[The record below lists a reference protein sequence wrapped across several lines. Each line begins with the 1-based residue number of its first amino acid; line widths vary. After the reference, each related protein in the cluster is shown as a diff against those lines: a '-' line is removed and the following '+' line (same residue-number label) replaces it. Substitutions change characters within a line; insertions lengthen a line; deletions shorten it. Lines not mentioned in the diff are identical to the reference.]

1 MRTLRG
7 RLIASHILPVLVI
20 TPLIGLA
27 IYAVW
32 LTQGTLS
39 TIQGSLDQEA
49 ARLADQAQTLAA
61 ITGQVESIWSDPAAA
76 QEFLANANLRLT
88 TLTMLDADGRILA
101 SSEELNADRI
111 GEQLAQEG
119 VAAILAGQSTLEIQ
133 VRNSEQAAE
142 LTDFLVPV
150 FDVENRL
157 SGVLLLTEEV
167 DTAQQ
172 RLAELA
178 WLLLIVV
185 IVLLV
190 LAVLLGLWLALRIER
205 SLKQVTETVYAIAG
219 GERPDSLPDQEIVE
233 IDAIYHAVNTL
244 VARLQTLEDAR
255 RRLLANLVHELGRPL
270 GSLRAA
276 ADALRH
282 GAYADPELRDELL
295 IGMDDQI
302 ARMQPLLEDLT
313 RLHGQVLGPL
323 ELEREPTPLSQWLPQ
338 MMTLWRHAAGE
349 KGLIWRADIPLDL
362 PSVPIDTDQVG
373 RALGNLFSNAVK
385 YTPEGGT
392 VLVEAGVTGASSD
405 GPGACW
411 IRVSDTGPGIPAD
424 EQTLIFE
431 PFQRGQAD
439 RRFPQ
444 GMGLGL
450 SIAQDIVVAH
460 GGRID
465 LESSQGLGSRFTV
478 TIPLSGPPH
487 LASL

>member
-7 RLIASHILPVLVI
+7 RLIASHILPVLVV

-49 ARLADQAQTLAA
+49 TRLADQAQTLAA
-61 ITGQVESIWSDPAAA
+61 ITGRLESIWSDPAAA

-157 SGVLLLTEEV
+157 SGVLLLTQEV
-167 DTAQQ
+167 GTAQQ

-178 WLLLIVV
+178 WLLLIVM

-190 LAVLLGLWLALRIER
+190 LAVLLGLWLALRLER

-233 IDAIYHAVNTL
+233 IDAIYQRRQHAGGSLADLGGRPASPAGRSGPRTGPA
-244 VARLQTLEDAR
+244 ARFAAR
-255 RRLLANLVHELGRPL
+255 GRRCAAPRRLRRP
-270 GSLRAA
+270 RT
-276 ADALRH
+276 
-282 GAYADPELRDELL
+282 
-295 IGMDDQI
+295 
-302 ARMQPLLEDLT
+302 AR
-313 RLHGQVLGPL
+313 
-323 ELEREPTPLSQWLPQ
+323 
-338 MMTLWRHAAGE
+338 
-349 KGLIWRADIPLDL
+349 
-362 PSVPIDTDQVG
+362 
-373 RALGNLFSNAVK
+373 
-385 YTPEGGT
+385 
-392 VLVEAGVTGASSD
+392 
-405 GPGACW
+405 
-411 IRVSDTGPGIPAD
+411 
-424 EQTLIFE
+424 
-431 PFQRGQAD
+431 
-439 RRFPQ
+439 
-444 GMGLGL
+444 
-450 SIAQDIVVAH
+450 
-460 GGRID
+460 
-465 LESSQGLGSRFTV
+465 
-478 TIPLSGPPH
+478 
-487 LASL
+487 